1 MIERYSDHAANE
13 RTFLAWVRTAI
24 AIMAFGFLVQK
35 FDLFLRIATRSLDA
49 RSSSTGNQIVGNI
62 AGLLLIGLG
71 GVVMAFAAIRFRKT
85 TRDIDAKEVR
95 PGPGSGW
102 ILHSSRCSSYWE
114 PSYSSIWSTRESVGS
129 ELGAAI
135 EPELPASILIRIR
148 RN

>member
-35 FDLFLRIATRSLDA
+35 FDLFLRIASRSLDV
-49 RSSSTGNQIVGNI
+49 RSLSAGNQIVGNI

-71 GVVMAFAAIRFRKT
+71 GVVMACAAIRFRRT

-95 PGPGSGW
+95 PGQGERLDITLVS
-102 ILHSSRCSSYWE
+102 LLLL
-114 PSYSSIWSTRESVGS
+114 
-129 ELGAAI
+129 LGA
-135 EPELPASILIRIR
+135 ILFVYLVYTGISWL
-148 RN
+148 